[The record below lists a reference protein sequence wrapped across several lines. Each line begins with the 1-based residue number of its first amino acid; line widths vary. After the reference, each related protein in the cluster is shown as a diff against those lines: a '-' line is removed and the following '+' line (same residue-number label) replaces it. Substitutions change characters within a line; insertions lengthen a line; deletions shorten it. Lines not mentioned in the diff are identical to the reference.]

1 MIRDTAAQEARL
13 AMARRLVEAVLI
25 PAEAETDATDEVPAG
40 VLAALRE
47 AGLFGISIPE
57 AHGGLGLTMEE
68 EAELMLVLG
77 RAAPAYRSRYALNSG
92 GAAQILLRAGT
103 PAQQGRWLPAMARG
117 DVVAAFCLSEAE
129 AGSDAGSLQCAA
141 MPEPDGGWVLDG
153 TKRWVTN
160 APEAGLLVVMARS
173 GEAEISAFAVPADAP
188 GVDVLLAQRK
198 MGLRG
203 VHVADIRLRQ
213 VRLPADALLGPRG
226 GGLRAALAGLD
237 KVRLHLAALCAGT
250 AERLLEEGVRHAER
264 RRQFGKRLHEHQAVA
279 ALLADSAT
287 DALAARCMALELARK
302 RDRGELAAGEAAAAK
317 LFATEALGRVADR
330 ILQVHGGEGYMEGS
344 AVERLYRDARL
355 FRILDGTSEVQRIVV
370 ARWAVQRGTG
380 G

>member
-1 MIRDTAAQEARL
+1 MIRDHAAQAARL
-13 AMARRLVEAVLI
+13 AAARRLVKEVLI
-25 PAEAETDATDEVPAG
+25 PAEAATDAGDEVPAG

-47 AGLFGISIPE
+47 AGLFGLSIPE
-57 AHGGLGLTMEE
+57 VHGGLGLTMEE

-92 GAAQILLRAGT
+92 GAAHILLHAGT
-103 PAQQGRWLPAMARG
+103 PAQQARWLPSMASG
-117 DVVAAFCLSEAE
+117 EVVAAFCLSEAE

-141 MPEPDGGWVLDG
+141 TPAAEGGWVLDG

-173 GEAEISAFAVPADAP
+173 GATGISAFAVPADAP
-188 GVDVLLAQRK
+188 GVLVQPAQRK

-203 VHVADIRLRQ
+203 AHVADVRLHQ
-213 VRLPADALLGPRG
+213 VRLPADALLGPCG
-226 GGLRAALAGLD
+226 GGLGAALAGLD
-237 KVRLHLAALCAGT
+237 KVRLHLVALCGGL
-250 AERLLEEGVRHAER
+250 AERLVEEGVRYAER
-264 RRQFGKRLHEHQAVA
+264 RRQFGKRLHEHQMVA

-287 DALAARCMALELARK
+287 DALATRCMALELARK
-302 RDRGELAAGEAAAAK
+302 RDRDELTSGEAAAAK
-317 LFATEALGRVADR
+317 LFASEALCRVADR
-330 ILQVHGGEGYMEGS
+330 VLQVHGGEGYMEGS

-370 ARWAVQRGTG
+370 ARWAVERNARR
-380 G
+380 

>member
-1 MIRDTAAQEARL
+1 
-13 AMARRLVEAVLI
+13 
-25 PAEAETDATDEVPAG
+25 
-40 VLAALRE
+40 
-47 AGLFGISIPE
+47 
-57 AHGGLGLTMEE
+57 
-68 EAELMLVLG
+68 
-77 RAAPAYRSRYALNSG
+77 
-92 GAAQILLRAGT
+92 
-103 PAQQGRWLPAMARG
+103 
-117 DVVAAFCLSEAE
+117 
-129 AGSDAGSLQCAA
+129 
-141 MPEPDGGWVLDG
+141 
-153 TKRWVTN
+153 VTN

-173 GEAEISAFAVPADAP
+173 GDAEISAFAVPADAP
-188 GVDVLLAQRK
+188 GVSVLPAQRK

-203 VHVADIRLRQ
+203 AHVADVRLHQ

-250 AERLLEEGVRHAER
+250 AERLVEEGVRHAER

-302 RDRGELAAGEAAAAK
+302 RDRGDLAAGEAAAAK

-344 AVERLYRDARL
+344 AAERLYRDARL

-370 ARWAVQRGTG
+370 ARWAVLRGTG

>member
-1 MIRDTAAQEARL
+1 
-13 AMARRLVEAVLI
+13 
-25 PAEAETDATDEVPAG
+25 
-40 VLAALRE
+40 
-47 AGLFGISIPE
+47 
-57 AHGGLGLTMEE
+57 
-68 EAELMLVLG
+68 
-77 RAAPAYRSRYALNSG
+77 
-92 GAAQILLRAGT
+92 
-103 PAQQGRWLPAMARG
+103 MARG
-117 DVVAAFCLSEAE
+117 EVVAAFCLSEAE

-141 MPEPDGGWVLDG
+141 TLEADGGWVLDG

-173 GEAEISAFAVPADAP
+173 GDAEISAFAVPADAP
-188 GVDVLLAQRK
+188 GVSVLPAQRK

-203 VHVADIRLRQ
+203 AHVADVRLHQ

-250 AERLLEEGVRHAER
+250 AERLVEEGVRHAER

-279 ALLADSAT
+279 VLLADSAT

-302 RDRGELAAGEAAAAK
+302 RDRGDLAAGEAAAAK

-344 AVERLYRDARL
+344 AAERLYRDARL
-355 FRILDGTSEVQRIVV
+355 FRILDGTLEVQRIVV
-370 ARWAVQRGTG
+370 ARWAVLRGTG